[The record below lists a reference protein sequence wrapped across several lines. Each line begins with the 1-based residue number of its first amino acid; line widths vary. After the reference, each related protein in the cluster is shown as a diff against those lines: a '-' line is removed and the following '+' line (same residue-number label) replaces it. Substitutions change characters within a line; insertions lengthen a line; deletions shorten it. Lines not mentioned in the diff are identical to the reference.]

1 VRHVHLPL
9 TPEGVLWP
17 QPWVWLLALLPLLPL
32 LWWFWRRP
40 ARRPVLRFSS
50 LAVVQA
56 AAGPRRHLWHLLPA
70 LRLAVLACLIVAAA
84 RPQSPDESSHVVVEG
99 IAIMMVLDTSASM
112 LDRDLSPPGQDLT
125 RLDVV
130 KDVFRRFVAG
140 DGRLPGR
147 PNDLIGM
154 VRFAREPDSVAPL
167 ALDKRPLLDLLDRT
181 EVAVDRFGRVLD
193 EANATAIGDGLALAV
208 ERLRNL
214 RPVTGSGEQLVIRG
228 RVIILLT
235 DGENNAGL
243 VTPEQAGELAAL
255 YGIRVYTIVAGTG
268 QRVGFVRHPPDDAAL
283 RRIAELTGGRHFRAT
298 AAAALDEIYA
308 EIDRLERTR
317 TAEQRFIAWREL
329 AGPWVLAAFVGL
341 AAHGLLS
348 ATVLRKIP

>member
-1 VRHVHLPL
+1 MKHVHLPL

-32 LWWFWRRP
+32 LWWLWRRP

-154 VRFAREPDSVAPL
+154 VRFAREADSVAPL
-167 ALDKRPLLDLLDRT
+167 ALDKRPLLDLLERT

-214 RPVTGSGEQLVIRG
+214 RPLTGSGEQLVIRG

>member
-1 VRHVHLPL
+1 MKHVHLPL

-17 QPWVWLLALLPLLPL
+17 QPWVWLLLLLPLLPL
-32 LWWFWRRP
+32 LWWLWRRP

-154 VRFAREPDSVAPL
+154 VRFAREADSVAPL

-214 RPVTGSGEQLVIRG
+214 RPLTGSGEQLVIRG

-283 RRIAELTGGRHFRAT
+283 RRIAEISGGRHFRAT